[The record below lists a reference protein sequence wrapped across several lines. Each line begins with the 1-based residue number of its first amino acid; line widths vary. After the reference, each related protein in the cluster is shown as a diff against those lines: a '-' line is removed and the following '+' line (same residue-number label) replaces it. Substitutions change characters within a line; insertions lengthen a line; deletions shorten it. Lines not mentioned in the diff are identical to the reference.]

1 MENVKH
7 EYNTLLECFKTW
19 DQAYEKWLEL
29 LGQKKYQQANVAK
42 FEVDKADED
51 FNQRMEKLEK
61 CLKNLKDER
70 LIAEMATKLKTLTVC
85 STSKN
90 MK

>member
-1 MENVKH
+1 MENVRY
-7 EYNTLLECFKTW
+7 EYNALLECFKTW
-19 DQAYEKWLEL
+19 EHAYENWLDL
-29 LGQKKYQQANVAK
+29 LSQKNYQQAKNVK